1 MPKFIALRLLEPEI
15 FNFQKCLLKVVYIS
29 LYLYITQT
37 PHKLNMENS
46 ITQVLLNGSM
56 PNFAEVLYTVRTLF
70 TQTLVEFGPIGQ
82 FLLGS
87 LFSKWDLKVGIS
99 VSWQGFFIFMFRI
112 RVGGLPCGLA
122 RPLMTQYFN
131 LLETMLDMGS
141 KTRTSVSRT
150 EHSSH
155 HLFARMS

>member
-1 MPKFIALRLLEPEI
+1 MPKFIALRLLDPEK
-15 FNFQKCLLKVVYIS
+15 FNFQKCLLKVVYLYISIS

-99 VSWQGFFIFMFRI
+99 VSWQGFFIFMLRI

-122 RPLMTQYFN
+122 RPLIYIHY
-131 LLETMLDMGS
+131 
-141 KTRTSVSRT
+141 VSG
-150 EHSSH
+150 
-155 HLFARMS
+155 

>member
-15 FNFQKCLLKVVYIS
+15 FNFQKCLLKVVYLYIS
-29 LYLYITQT
+29 IYITQT

-56 PNFAEVLYTVRTLF
+56 PNFAEVLYTVRTLS

-122 RPLMTQYFN
+122 RPLIYIYIYEW
-131 LLETMLDMGS
+131 LPA
-141 KTRTSVSRT
+141 RVSI
-150 EHSSH
+150 
-155 HLFARMS
+155 

>member
-1 MPKFIALRLLEPEI
+1 MFTQGGISI
-15 FNFQKCLLKVVYIS
+15 YIS
-29 LYLYITQT
+29 ISIYITQT

-56 PNFAEVLYTVRTLF
+56 PNFAEVLGPVRTLF
-70 TQTLVEFGPIGQ
+70 TQIMIAFGLIDQ

-87 LFSKWDLKVGIS
+87 LFSKWDLKVDIS

-122 RPLMTQYFN
+122 RPLIYIYIFICMYN
-131 LLETMLDMGS
+131 YIYNIYI
-141 KTRTSVSRT
+141 
-150 EHSSH
+150 
-155 HLFARMS
+155 